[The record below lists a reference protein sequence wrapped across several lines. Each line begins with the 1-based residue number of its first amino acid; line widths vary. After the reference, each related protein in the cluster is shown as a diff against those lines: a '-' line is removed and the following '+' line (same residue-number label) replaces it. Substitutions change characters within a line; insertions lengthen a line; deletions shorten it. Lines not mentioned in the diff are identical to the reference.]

1 MTTDAYRVILS
12 PRALGELTRIHD
24 FIANSSPANAR
35 NMTEELIAAIYS
47 LESLPHRYQVFAKQR
62 GRRRDIRRMPVPPYT
77 VYYYIVESPRAV
89 RILSV
94 RHGSRRPPSPGE
106 LN

>member
-12 PRALGELTRIHD
+12 PRVADELERIHD
-24 FIANSSPANAR
+24 YIARQSPENAR
-35 NMTEELIAAIYS
+35 KVAEELLDAIYS
-47 LESLPHRYQVFAKQR
+47 LETLPHRYQVFAQQR

-77 VYYYIVESPRAV
+77 VYYYILESDRVV
-89 RILSV
+89 RISSI
-94 RHGSRRPPSPGE
+94 RHGSRRPPRPEE